1 MKIRVLALIFLFV
14 GCWVSSASAQTEMLR
29 KKIEKIIVMAK
40 GKVGV
45 AVVGLEFGD
54 TLTINGNQRFPMQS
68 VYKFPLAMAVLN
80 RVDKGK
86 FALDQPIHVTRKEL
100 LPNTW
105 SPLRDKYP
113 RGNVNLSLREILA
126 QTVSYSD
133 NNGCDI
139 LFRLL
144 GGPKKAESYLRSIGV
159 KQVAMVG
166 TEKEM
171 HKDWQV
177 QFANWST
184 PNGMMKL
191 LETFYYRRK
200 LSKNSS
206 DFLWSLLEKTTTGPK
221 RLKGLLPNGAIVA
234 HKTGSS
240 GTKNGVTAATNDV
253 GFVTLPNGKR
263 YAIVVFVSDTQE
275 SEEVQERVIAQ
286 VSRACWDYFDEKD

>member
-1 MKIRVLALIFLFV
+1 MKIRVLQLALILLACLV
-14 GCWVSSASAQTEMLR
+14 GRVSAQTEVLR
-29 KKIEKIIVMAK
+29 KKIEKIILQAK

-45 AVVGLEFGD
+45 AVVGLEYGD
-54 TLTINGNQRFPMQS
+54 TLTINGQHRFPMQS

-86 FALDQPIHVTRKEL
+86 YALDQTIHVNRKEL

-139 LFRLL
+139 LFRVL
-144 GGPKKAESYLRSIGV
+144 GGPKKAEAYLRSIGI
-159 KQVAMVG
+159 KEIAMVG

-184 PNGMMKL
+184 PNGMLKL

-200 LSKNSS
+200 LSKTSS
-206 DFLWSLLEKTTTGPK
+206 DFLWNLMEKTTTGPK
-221 RLKGLLPNGAIVA
+221 RLKGLLPKGTLVA

-240 GTKNGVTAATNDV
+240 GQKDGITGATNDV

-263 YAIVVFVSDTQE
+263 YAIVVFVSNSRE
-275 SEEVQERVIAQ
+275 SEEVQEKVIAQ
-286 VSRACWDYFDEKD
+286 ISRACWDYFDEKD